1 MKKLFVS
8 LALVCLL
15 AFALSSCSST
25 RKTGCPM
32 TEGIIH

>member
-1 MKKLFVS
+1 MKKLFVA
-8 LALVCLL
+8 LALICLL
-15 AFALSSCSST
+15 AIVVSSCSST